1 MARIFFTQNLRRHVA
16 CPEEEVDGATARELL
31 DAYFARHP
39 LVRSYILDEHGGLRH
54 HVVIF
59 VGEAR
64 VTDRTDLG
72 DAVPPGAE
80 VWVMQALSG
89 G

>member
-16 CPEEEVDGATARELL
+16 CPEEEVAGETARAVL
-31 DAYFARHP
+31 DAYFDRHP
-39 LVRSYILDEHGGLRH
+39 RVRSYILDEHGGLRQ

-64 VTDRTDLG
+64 VTDRTGLG

-80 VWVMQALSG
+80 VWIMQALSG

>member
-1 MARIFFTQNLRRHVA
+1 MARIFFTQNLRRHVG
-16 CPEEEVDGATARELL
+16 CPEEEVPGATAREVL

-59 VGEAR
+59 IGEAR
-64 VTDRTDLG
+64 VTDRENLG
-72 DAVPPGAE
+72 EPVAPDAE
-80 VWVMQALSG
+80 IWVMQALSG